1 MSDVTHSKV
10 QARHLKRNAYLYVRQ
25 STLRQ
30 VLENTESTQR
40 QYALQGRAVALGWR
54 QEQVVVID
62 SDLGQSGACAADRQ
76 GFQHLVTEVS
86 LGHAGIVMGLE
97 VSRLARNSTDW
108 HRLLEICALADTLI
122 LDEDGVYDPAHF
134 NDRLLLGLKGTMS
147 EAELHVL
154 RARLRGGLLN
164 KARRGE
170 LEVRL
175 PIGFVYDAQQ
185 RVRLDPDARVQESV
199 RQLFR
204 TFRRTGSATATVK
217 AFREQGL
224 AFPRRMF
231 HGPHKGEVLW
241 GELGHSRVLQ
251 VLHHPRYAGAFCF
264 GRSRQRH
271 HPDGHTIC
279 VRLPREDWTAL
290 IHDAHEAYIA
300 WEDYEQNLQVLH
312 DNAHAQGADRQRG
325 APREGPALLQ
335 GLAVCAVCGERMTI
349 RYHSSRGR
357 QVPDYVCQRRGI
369 EQARPI
375 CQQIPGAA
383 LDEAIGRLLIESVTP
398 LTLEVALA
406 VQQELESRAE
416 ECERLRRQEVE
427 QARYQSDLARRR
439 YLQVD
444 PDNRLVAD
452 CLEADWNTALR
463 ALVQAQEHY
472 EHQRQAEAAGLTA
485 AQRASILALAQDFP
499 RLWHDPQTPDRERK
513 RMARLLIADVT
524 LLKAAELTA
533 QVRFHGGATHT
544 VHLPLS
550 KPAWLQR
557 QTSPCVVTAIDA
569 LLDDYT
575 DAETAEQLNRQGLTA
590 GEGGRFHRLTVARL
604 RTAYAL
610 RTRYARLRARGLLT
624 QAEIAARLDVA
635 PATIKNWRR
644 AGLLVAHRYD
654 DKGQCLFEP
663 PGPEAPKK
671 FQHQGK
677 TISQS
682 ARSTPDTHPT
692 TV

>member
-1 MSDVTHSKV
+1 MNEVTHSKV
-10 QARHLKRNAYLYVRQ
+10 QARHLKRNVYLYVRQ

-54 QEQVVVID
+54 QEQVIVID
-62 SDLGQSGACAADRQ
+62 SDLGQSGACAADRA
-76 GFQHLVTEVS
+76 GFQRLVTEVS

-108 HRLLEICALADTLI
+108 HRLLELCALADTLI

-154 RARLRGGLLN
+154 RARLRGGILN

-185 RVRLDPDARVQESV
+185 RVQLDPDARVQESI

-204 TFRRTGSATATVK
+204 TFRRTASATATVK

-224 AFPRRMF
+224 TFPRRVF

-241 GELGHSRVLQ
+241 GELEHSRVLR

-271 HPDGHTIC
+271 HPDGHTLC

-290 IHDAHEAYIA
+290 IHDAHAAYIT
-300 WEDYEQNLQVLH
+300 WEDYEQNLQVLR
-312 DNAHAQGADRQRG
+312 DNAHAQGSDRERG

-335 GLAVCAVCGERMTI
+335 GLAVCAVCGERMTL
-349 RYHSSRGR
+349 RYHTYRGR
-357 QVPDYVCQRRGI
+357 QVPDYLCQRRGI

-375 CQQIPGAA
+375 CQQISGAA
-383 LDEAIGRLLIESVTP
+383 LDEAIGGLLVETLTP

-406 VQQELESRAE
+406 VQQELEQRVE
-416 ECERLRRQEVE
+416 ECEQLRRQEVE
-427 QARYQSDLARRR
+427 QARYQSELARRR

-463 ALVQAQEHY
+463 ALAQAQERY
-472 EHQRQAEAAGLTA
+472 EHQRQAEAAGLTE

-499 RLWHDPQTPDRERK
+499 RLWNDPQTPDRERK
-513 RMARLLIADVT
+513 RMVRLLIADVT
-524 LLKAAELTA
+524 LLKAGDITA

-544 VHLPLS
+544 LHLPLP
-550 KPAWLQR
+550 KPAWLRR
-557 QTSPCVVTAIDA
+557 QTSSRVVRAIDT

-575 DAETAEQLNRQGLTA
+575 DAETAEQLNRQGLRS
-590 GEGGRFHRLTVARL
+590 GEGGRFHRLMVARL
-604 RTAYAL
+604 RHAYAL
-610 RTRYARLRARGLLT
+610 PSRYARLRARGLLT
-624 QAEIAARLDVA
+624 QAEIAARLEVC
-635 PATIKNWRR
+635 PHTVKHWRR
-644 AGLLVAHRYD
+644 AGLLVGHRYD

-663 PGPEAPKK
+663 PGPDAPKK

-677 TISQS
+677 MPSRS
-682 ARSTPDTHPT
+682 ARSTPNTNPT
-692 TV
+692 TL

>member
-1 MSDVTHSKV
+1 
-10 QARHLKRNAYLYVRQ
+10 
-25 STLRQ
+25 
-30 VLENTESTQR
+30 
-40 QYALQGRAVALGWR
+40 
-54 QEQVVVID
+54 
-62 SDLGQSGACAADRQ
+62 
-76 GFQHLVTEVS
+76 
-86 LGHAGIVMGLE
+86 
-97 VSRLARNSTDW
+97 
-108 HRLLEICALADTLI
+108 
-122 LDEDGVYDPAHF
+122 
-134 NDRLLLGLKGTMS
+134 MS

-154 RARLRGGLLN
+154 RARLRGGILN

-185 RVRLDPDARVQESV
+185 RVQLDPDARVQESI

-204 TFRRTGSATATVK
+204 TFRRTASATATVK

-224 AFPRRMF
+224 TFPRRVF

-241 GELGHSRVLQ
+241 GELEHSRVLR

-271 HPDGHTIC
+271 HPDGHTLC

-290 IHDAHEAYIA
+290 IHDAHAAYIT
-300 WEDYEQNLQVLH
+300 WEDYEQNLQVLR
-312 DNAHAQGADRQRG
+312 DNAHAQGSDRERG

-335 GLAVCAVCGERMTI
+335 GLAVCAVCGERMTL
-349 RYHSSRGR
+349 RYHTYRGR
-357 QVPDYVCQRRGI
+357 QVPDYLCQRRGI

-375 CQQIPGAA
+375 CQQISGAA
-383 LDEAIGRLLIESVTP
+383 LDKAIGGLLVETLTP

-406 VQQELESRAE
+406 VQQELEQRVE
-416 ECERLRRQEVE
+416 ECEQLRRQEVE
-427 QARYQSDLARRR
+427 QARYQSELARRR

-463 ALVQAQEHY
+463 ALAQAQERY
-472 EHQRQAEAAGLTA
+472 EHQRQAEAGGLTE

-499 RLWHDPQTPDRERK
+499 RLWNDPQTPDRERK
-513 RMARLLIADVT
+513 RMVRLLIADVT
-524 LLKAAELTA
+524 LLKAGDITA

-544 VHLPLS
+544 LHLPLP
-550 KPAWLQR
+550 KPAWLRR
-557 QTSPCVVTAIDA
+557 QTSSRVVRAIDT

-575 DAETAEQLNRQGLTA
+575 DAETAEQLNRQGLRS
-590 GEGGRFHRLTVARL
+590 GEGGRFHRLMVARL
-604 RTAYAL
+604 RHAYAL
-610 RTRYARLRARGLLT
+610 PSRYARLRARGLLT
-624 QAEIAARLDVA
+624 QAEIAARLEVC
-635 PATIKNWRR
+635 PHTVKHWRR
-644 AGLLVAHRYD
+644 AGLLVGHRYD

-663 PGPEAPKK
+663 PGPDAPKK

-677 TISQS
+677 MPSRS
-682 ARSTPDTHPT
+682 ARSTPNTNPT
-692 TV
+692 TL

>member
-1 MSDVTHSKV
+1 
-10 QARHLKRNAYLYVRQ
+10 
-25 STLRQ
+25 
-30 VLENTESTQR
+30 
-40 QYALQGRAVALGWR
+40 
-54 QEQVVVID
+54 
-62 SDLGQSGACAADRQ
+62 
-76 GFQHLVTEVS
+76 
-86 LGHAGIVMGLE
+86 
-97 VSRLARNSTDW
+97 
-108 HRLLEICALADTLI
+108 
-122 LDEDGVYDPAHF
+122 
-134 NDRLLLGLKGTMS
+134 
-147 EAELHVL
+147 
-154 RARLRGGLLN
+154 
-164 KARRGE
+164 
-170 LEVRL
+170 
-175 PIGFVYDAQQ
+175 
-185 RVRLDPDARVQESV
+185 
-199 RQLFR
+199 
-204 TFRRTGSATATVK
+204 
-217 AFREQGL
+217 
-224 AFPRRMF
+224 
-231 HGPHKGEVLW
+231 
-241 GELGHSRVLQ
+241 
-251 VLHHPRYAGAFCF
+251 
-264 GRSRQRH
+264 
-271 HPDGHTIC
+271 
-279 VRLPREDWTAL
+279 
-290 IHDAHEAYIA
+290 
-300 WEDYEQNLQVLH
+300 
-312 DNAHAQGADRQRG
+312 
-325 APREGPALLQ
+325 
-335 GLAVCAVCGERMTI
+335 
-349 RYHSSRGR
+349 
-357 QVPDYVCQRRGI
+357 
-369 EQARPI
+369 
-375 CQQIPGAA
+375 
-383 LDEAIGRLLIESVTP
+383 
-398 LTLEVALA
+398 
-406 VQQELESRAE
+406 
-416 ECERLRRQEVE
+416 
-427 QARYQSDLARRR
+427 
-439 YLQVD
+439 VD

-472 EHQRQAEAAGLTA
+472 EHQRQAEAAGLTE

>member
-1 MSDVTHSKV
+1 
-10 QARHLKRNAYLYVRQ
+10 
-25 STLRQ
+25 
-30 VLENTESTQR
+30 
-40 QYALQGRAVALGWR
+40 
-54 QEQVVVID
+54 
-62 SDLGQSGACAADRQ
+62 
-76 GFQHLVTEVS
+76 
-86 LGHAGIVMGLE
+86 
-97 VSRLARNSTDW
+97 
-108 HRLLEICALADTLI
+108 
-122 LDEDGVYDPAHF
+122 
-134 NDRLLLGLKGTMS
+134 MS

-154 RARLRGGLLN
+154 RARLRGGILN

-224 AFPRRMF
+224 AFPRRVF

-241 GELGHSRVLQ
+241 GELG
-251 VLHHPRYAGAFCF
+251 HHPRYAGAFCF

-279 VRLPREDWTAL
+279 VRLP
-290 IHDAHEAYIA
+290 
-300 WEDYEQNLQVLH
+300 
-312 DNAHAQGADRQRG
+312 
-325 APREGPALLQ
+325 
-335 GLAVCAVCGERMTI
+335 
-349 RYHSSRGR
+349 
-357 QVPDYVCQRRGI
+357 
-369 EQARPI
+369 
-375 CQQIPGAA
+375 
-383 LDEAIGRLLIESVTP
+383 
-398 LTLEVALA
+398 
-406 VQQELESRAE
+406 
-416 ECERLRRQEVE
+416 CERLRRREVE

-452 CLEADWNTALR
+452 WNTALR

-472 EHQRQAEAAGLTA
+472 EHQRQTEAAGLTA

-524 LLKAAELTA
+524 LLKATELTA

-635 PATIKNWRR
+635 PATIKNRRR